1 MSLTQ
6 VLNEIET
13 LITNTG
19 LTLHGDLQDESL
31 VEASNVQD
39 GEFLI
44 VPLAPAA
51 PWPEV
56 NNGTGYA
63 WYIPV
68 EIQVASSNNAGSGF
82 RSSRISADTRARPII
97 KALQYARLTYGQVY
111 EPEDPQIIKRDE
123 KDRFHV
129 WTWRFS
135 LRYAE

>member
-31 VEASNVQD
+31 LEASNVMHGQ
-39 GEFLI
+39 FLI
-44 VPLAPAA
+44 IPKAASA
-51 PWPEV
+51 PWPEA

-68 EIQVASSNNAGSGF
+68 EVQIAAVKKASEGLRLTRIQL
-82 RSSRISADTRARPII
+82 DTWGRPVR
-97 KALQYARLTYGQVY
+97 KALQYARLTYGQIY
-111 EPEDPQIIKRDE
+111 EPEEPQILKNE
-123 KDRFHV
+123 ENDRFHI
-129 WTWRFS
+129 WSWSFS